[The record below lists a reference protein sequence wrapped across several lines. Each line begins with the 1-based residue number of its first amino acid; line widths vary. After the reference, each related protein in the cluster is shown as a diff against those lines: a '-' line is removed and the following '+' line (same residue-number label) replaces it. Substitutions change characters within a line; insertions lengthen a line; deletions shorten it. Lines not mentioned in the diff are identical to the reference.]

1 MDGTRRDALKTAA
14 LAVSAL
20 ALGRPAF
27 ADDVMPTH
35 PVRDLLP
42 GFATHT
48 IPTDGAR
55 IHVRTA
61 GSGPPLLLL
70 HGFPQTSAIW
80 HKLAPALAKRFT
92 VVAPDLR
99 GYGSSS
105 RPADGDN
112 HAGHSKR
119 AMARDQVEVM
129 RTLGFER
136 FAVVGHD
143 RGGRVTWR
151 LATEHPE
158 RVTRAAVLDIVPM
171 PYAHVTREFATA
183 YFHWFFLIQEA
194 PFPEQLIETAP
205 AAFLRQ
211 FLPEKGVTPDAFA
224 EYLHALRRPGT
235 AHAMCE
241 DYRAGASI
249 DEVHQAESQDRRVTC
264 PLLVL
269 WGEHSVVGTQYDPL
283 ALWRD
288 VATDVRERALPAGH
302 FLPEELPDRTLAEIL
317 AFMGE

>member
-1 MDGTRRDALKTAA
+1 MDSSRRDALKSAV

-20 ALGRPAF
+20 AIGRPLIAEEGT
-27 ADDVMPTH
+27 PTQ
-35 PVRDLLP
+35 PARDLLP
-42 GFATHT
+42 GFATRR
-48 IPTDGAR
+48 IATDGAT

-70 HGFPQTSAIW
+70 HGFPQTGAIW
-80 HKLAPALAKRFT
+80 HTVAPALAKRFT
-92 VVAPDLR
+92 VVVPDLR

-105 RPADGDN
+105 RPADGDE
-112 HAGHSKR
+112 HSGHSKR
-119 AMARDQVEVM
+119 AMARDQIEVM
-129 RTLGFER
+129 HALGFDR

-151 LATEHPE
+151 LASEHPD
-158 RVTRAAVLDIVPM
+158 RVTRAAVLDIIPM
-171 PYAHVTREFATA
+171 PYAHVTRDFATA
-183 YFHWFFLIQEA
+183 YFHWFFLIQPA
-194 PFPEQLIETAP
+194 PFPEQLIEAAP

-211 FLPEKGVTPDAFA
+211 FLPATGITPDAFA
-224 EYLHALRRPGT
+224 EYLRALRRPGT

-249 DEVHQAESQDRRVTC
+249 DEVHQVESRDRRVTC

-269 WGEHSVVGTQYDPL
+269 WGDTSVVGTQYDPL

-288 VATDVRERALPAGH
+288 VATDVRGHALRAGH
-302 FLPEELPDRTLAEIL
+302 FLPEEVPDQTLAEIL
-317 AFMGE
+317 SFMGE